1 MSLSRSIRNQGK
13 CFAKQKTLLYSPGLR
28 VLTLYALDGM
38 SMTPPRSSPLSKRA
52 STKLSKNSKSSL
64 AEPSARSKQ
73 SASRIKERP
82 PWSGIGRLANLCTTQ
97 LCGQTLVAQ
106 VSSCLVLLDLDLTND
121 ICTALVRELKK
132 QPAADKLQDI
142 CGEPLTT
149 YPSACKLLWLIR
161 NVQQVKEAYSRGTLA
176 FGTIDTWLAYKL
188 NGGPKKNVF
197 VSDPTNASR
206 TMFMNIRTLQY
217 DETLLGF
224 FGLDRSKI
232 HLPEIVRS
240 SHTTAYGALSS
251 GTLPWPYSQVSLLT
265 VSRPQVPFE
274 GCVSQAVLAINR
286 LLW

>member
-1 MSLSRSIRNQGK
+1 VFRETENVVVLSWPSCPHAVRFRWHEHDPAEIISSVETCIDEAVKEFEKQPGRTISQIKAVGITNQRE
-13 CFAKQKTLLYSPGLR
+13 TT
-28 VLTLYALDGM
+28 VVWD
-38 SMTPPRSSPLSKRA
+38 
-52 STKLSKNSKSSL
+52 
-64 AEPSARSKQ
+64 
-73 SASRIKERP
+73 
-82 PWSGIGRLANLCTTQ
+82 CTTQ

-251 GTLPWPYSQVSLLT
+251 GILPWPSSQASSLT
-265 VSRPQVPFE
+265 VSCP
-274 GCVSQAVLAINR
+274 
-286 LLW
+286 